1 MKAVVLLIDDQPIVG
16 EAIRRMLADD
26 PEISFHYCPDPGQAI
41 ALAGA
46 VQPTTILQDLVMLG
60 IDGFTMVERF
70 RDHPATRAIPI
81 IVLSSKE
88 DPRDKSRAFAG
99 GASDYLVKLPD
110 KIELIARIRAH
121 SKSFLAQLER
131 DAAYRELEELGRQLA
146 EKNAILER
154 LSSLDGLT
162 GIANR
167 RRFDEALDQ
176 EWRRARREQSSL
188 SLILIDVD
196 FFKRYNDR
204 YGHLM
209 GDDCLRQVAA
219 AFALEL
225 HRPGDLIAR
234 YGGEE
239 FVALLPR
246 TDEAGVATVAE
257 GLRAQIESLAIPH
270 ARSDAAAHVTISLGS
285 ATMRP
290 DGDAGAEA
298 LIAAADLALYAA
310 KTSGRNRHRS
320 GAGGGTDDRPGP
332 VDPVH

>member
-1 MKAVVLLIDDQPIVG
+1 MKAVVLLVDDQPIVG

-26 PEISFHYCPDPGQAI
+26 PEIAFHYCADPAQAVSQ
-41 ALAGA
+41 ASSL
-46 VQPTTILQDLVMLG
+46 QPTTILQDLVMPG

-70 RDHPATRAIPI
+70 REHAATRQIPI

-131 DAAYRELEELGRQLA
+131 DAAYRELEELHQQLA

-176 EWRRARREQSSL
+176 EWRRGRREGHAL
-188 SLILIDVD
+188 SVILIDVD
-196 FFKRYNDR
+196 FFKRFNDR
-204 YGHLM
+204 YGHLG

-219 AFALEL
+219 ALAEVV
-225 HRPGDLIAR
+225 HRPGDLVAR

-239 FVALLPR
+239 FVVLLPH
-246 TDEAGVATVAE
+246 TDAAGAATVAE
-257 GLRAQIESLAIPH
+257 ALRAGVEGLAIPH
-270 ARSDAAAHVTISLGS
+270 ALSDAAEVVTISLGS
-285 ATMRP
+285 ATMQP
-290 DGDAGAEA
+290 DGESGAEVVV
-298 LIAAADLALYAA
+298 AAADLALYAA
-310 KTSGRNRHRS
+310 KNAGRNRHR
-320 GAGGGTDDRPGP
+320 AGTGESP
-332 VDPVH
+332 

>member
-1 MKAVVLLIDDQPIVG
+1 MKAVVLLVDDQPIVG

-26 PEISFHYCPDPGQAI
+26 PEIDFHFCADPAQAVG
-41 ALAGA
+41 LAGSL
-46 VQPTTILQDLVMLG
+46 QPTTILQDLVMPG
-60 IDGFTMVERF
+60 IDGFTMVEKF
-70 RDHPATRAIPI
+70 REHAATRQIPI

-121 SKSFLAQLER
+121 SRSFLAQLER

-146 EKNAILER
+146 EKNAMLEK

-176 EWRRARREQSSL
+176 EWRRGRREQHAL

-196 FFKRYNDR
+196 YFKRYNDR
-204 YGHLM
+204 YGHLR
-209 GDDCLRQVAA
+209 GDDCLRQVATGLA
-219 AFALEL
+219 EVV
-225 HRPGDLIAR
+225 HRPGDLVAR

-239 FVALLPR
+239 FVVLLPH
-246 TDEAGVATVAE
+246 TEEAGAATVAE
-257 GLRAQIESLAIPH
+257 ALRAKIEGLAIPH
-270 ARSDAAAHVTISLGS
+270 ALSETAQVVTISLGS

-290 DGDAGAEA
+290 SGDAGAEA
-298 LIAAADLALYAA
+298 VIAAADLALYAA
-310 KTSGRNRHRS
+310 KTGGRNRHQ
-320 GAGGGTDDRPGP
+320 GGST
-332 VDPVH
+332 

>member
-1 MKAVVLLIDDQPIVG
+1 MKAVVLLVDDQPIVG

-26 PEISFHYCPDPGQAI
+26 PEIDFHFCADPAQAV
-41 ALAGA
+41 ALAGTL
-46 VQPTTILQDLVMLG
+46 QPTTILQDLVMPG
-60 IDGFTMVERF
+60 IDGFTMVEKF
-70 RDHPATRAIPI
+70 REHTATRQIPI

-121 SKSFLAQLER
+121 SRSFLATLER

-146 EKNAILER
+146 EKNAILEK

-176 EWRRARREQSSL
+176 EWRRGRRDQSAL

-204 YGHLM
+204 YGHLR
-209 GDDCLRQVAA
+209 GDDCLRQVATGLA
-219 AFALEL
+219 EVV
-225 HRPGDLIAR
+225 HRPGDLVAR

-239 FVALLPR
+239 FVVLLPA
-246 TDEAGVATVAE
+246 TDSAGAATVAE
-257 GLRAQIESLAIPH
+257 ALRAKIEGLAIPH
-270 ARSDAAAHVTISLGS
+270 ALSEAAQVVTISLGS
-285 ATMRP
+285 ATVRP
-290 DGDAGAEA
+290 DGDSGAEVVV
-298 LIAAADLALYAA
+298 AAADLALYAA
-310 KTSGRNRHRS
+310 KTGGRNRHKAGS
-320 GAGGGTDDRPGP
+320 G
-332 VDPVH
+332 

>member
-1 MKAVVLLIDDQPIVG
+1 MKAVVLLVDDQPIVG

-26 PEISFHYCPDPGQAI
+26 PEIDFHFCADPAQAVG
-41 ALAGA
+41 LAGA
-46 VQPTTILQDLVMLG
+46 IQPTTILQDLVMPG
-60 IDGFTMVERF
+60 IDGFAMVERF
-70 RDHPATRAIPI
+70 REHERTRAIPI

-131 DAAYRELEELGRQLA
+131 DQAYRELEELGRQLA
-146 EKNAILER
+146 EKNAILEK

-167 RRFDEALDQ
+167 RRFDEALDT
-176 EWRRARREQSSL
+176 EWRRARRERTEL

-204 YGHLM
+204 YGHLG
-209 GDDCLRQVAA
+209 GDDCLRQVAT
-219 AFALEL
+219 ALAEEL
-225 HRPGDLIAR
+225 HRPGDLVAR

-239 FVALLPR
+239 FVGLLPR
-246 TDEAGVATVAE
+246 TDAPGAATVAE
-257 GLRAQIESLAIPH
+257 ALRARVETLAIEH
-270 ARSDAAAHVTISLGS
+270 ALSEVVGSVVTISLGS

-290 DGDAGAEA
+290 AGDTTAEA
-298 LIAAADLALYAA
+298 LIAAADQALYAA
-310 KTSGRNRHRS
+310 KTAGRNRHCAHS
-320 GAGGGTDDRPGP
+320 P
-332 VDPVH
+332 